1 MKNKIKNE
9 NKSEKSQKEIEYE
22 KLSLFFD
29 KYVSNNKLI
38 TKYASIAGL
47 ARIPY
52 IKGKDLKKFFTEN
65 FAEIK
70 QEILSITNID
80 IGKESNSNSLQK
92 FYEINQQHGIFH
104 YLKRYEG
111 DRAKYPKKLLPLKKS
126 EDINL
131 ELNFTDSGFYTLNI
145 KTEKSKISLI
155 YLLLIVLLI
164 LCLVLFPIW
173 PLKMKLGVLYILMG
187 LMIFFMGLLIFALV
201 AAFFGMMIGYDI
213 IIMENID
220 NYKLSWK
227 DRYFK
232 NFLRIEK
239 RKDDPCW
246 FKVIRIVMF
255 ISFTQMGIIAYLYP
269 DIPREVFANMKRFAK
284 IGYKYINKKIED
296 YHYQRNA
303 VKIKKDNYIH
313 DF

>member
-1 MKNKIKNE
+1 MKSNIINE
-9 NKSEKSQKEIEYE
+9 NQKEKSPKEIEYE
-22 KLSLFFD
+22 KLSLFFN

-65 FAEIK
+65 FTEIK
-70 QEILSITNID
+70 LEILSITNID

-111 DRAKYPKKLLPLKKS
+111 DKAKYPKKLLPLKKS

-145 KTEKSKISLI
+145 KTEKSNISLI
-155 YLLLIVLLI
+155 YLFLLI
-164 LCLVLFPIW
+164 LLILFLVLFPIW
-173 PLKMKLGVLYILMG
+173 PLKMKVGVLYILTG
-187 LMIFFMGLLIFALV
+187 FMILLLAFLVFALIV
-201 AAFFGMMIGYDI
+201 TFLGMMLGYDI

-232 NFLRIEK
+232 NFIKISK
-239 RKDDPCW
+239 RQDEPCW
-246 FKVIRIVMF
+246 FKAVRIVML

-269 DIPREVFANMKRFAK
+269 DIPKEVFSSMKHMAK
-284 IGYKYINKKIED
+284 VGYKYIFKKVED

-303 VKIKKDNYIH
+303 VKIKKENYIH